1 MLKLGNLIDKRYEF
15 LGPLGQGG
23 MGAVYRVRHVHLDQE
38 FALKE
43 LLNPSAQAEAQFKQ
57 EAQILAGLNHPSL
70 PRVID
75 YFSVKQQN
83 YLVMDFIPGDDLQTL
98 LDGRSQPFTV
108 PEVLPWLRQL
118 LEALAYVHARGV
130 THRDVK
136 PANLKLTPDG
146 KLVLVD
152 FGIAKGG
159 PQSPGRTGFH
169 ARSAYTP
176 YLAAPEQVMGQGTGP
191 RTDLF
196 AAASTMAYMLTGQLP
211 PVPSAVPAP
220 LGPLLARA
228 MAPDPAGRWP
238 DAGAFLKALGA
249 PGPGPCPGCRRPAGG
264 RSGGRTPSE
273 ACTEAN
279 PGVVSL

>member
-1 MLKLGNLIDKRYEF
+1 MLKLGKLIDKRYEI

-23 MGAVYRVRHVHLDQE
+23 MGAVYRVRHVHLNQE

-43 LLNPSAQAEAQFKQ
+43 LLNPSAEAEAQFRQ
-57 EAQILAGLNHPSL
+57 EAQILAGLSHPNL

-75 YFSVKQQN
+75 YFSVNQQN
-83 YLVMDFIPGDDLQTL
+83 YLVMDYIPGDDLQAL
-98 LDGRSQPFTV
+98 LDGRGSPFTEA
-108 PEVLPWLRQL
+108 EVLPWLRQL
-118 LEALAYVHARGV
+118 LSALAYVHARGV

-136 PANLKLTPDG
+136 PANLKLTPEG

-159 PQSPGRTGFH
+159 AQGPARTGYH

-196 AAASTMAYMLTGQLP
+196 AAGATATYLLTGQLP
-211 PVPSAVPAP
+211 PLPAAVPAP

-228 MAPDPAGRWP
+228 MAPDPAGRWS
-238 DAGAFLKALGA
+238 DAIAFSKAL
-249 PGPGPCPGCRRPAGG
+249 PGPAPV
-264 RSGGRTPSE
+264 
-273 ACTEAN
+273 
-279 PGVVSL
+279 PGVPTTTRREIRR